1 MAFNLFGPPTKD
13 DIRVGYIDP
22 NLGFVEGVT
31 ICEANEYALKNPG
44 TTFVFRNGNNVIQY
58 LNVNEVNQL
67 DPNILTSTDDC
78 GGINQRKE
86 CGPPVIQLFGG
97 GGVGAAGNP
106 VIGKDR
112 SLLAVDVVRQG
123 NGYQYPPIVAA
134 RDNCNYGSGVTLT
147 AVLGEVAETIETYDN
162 EADFEDYEI
171 CEDSEVGYGKRY
183 GPDGEDLGPWEPRLY
198 TDPGQDP
205 IRNEVI
211 QFQEIVRKLARAP
224 FFSTRK
230 NKPTKIICSDPRV
243 IPSKYDVTDKT
254 HLDYRR
260 SVGEKDPI
268 AWNEFM
274 NSYAISPVSASN
286 VRGSDFAGKV
296 FTFEWTEDFPTD
308 GEYIFRGLC
317 DNSAQLYVDN
327 LKIADLAAFNAPVRP
342 IQKTFKKGIHNIRV
356 DLLNVPFTETIT
368 KPSITPPA
376 PSSDICISVIDE
388 ASPSSRSQQADWDLF
403 RKNYPQR
410 KFYLLDPGGRGGFKR
425 KIPAGFSS
433 NNNAFGP
440 ITVNRDDGDTSRI
453 SDWFSICGL
462 KSAPVGTV
470 VSLAID
476 TSGSMREKTVRA
488 SYASFKQKCRAAGIV
503 LVDTTFKNERFISP
517 HNKPLP
523 SGPTSAPPVAAL
535 PPTTETIISSKS
547 WNENPMGVAITI
559 DAPEPSIPQ
568 EPAPVQEGRCP
579 PNPIWSTRFPGA
591 KETWY
596 PVRYIGEK
604 IERTIETPPPPEKQ
618 VQETQQVEFNIFG
631 QGGKLIS
638 GYSFTFTAVD
648 GQHTFT
654 LNNVQKSKETRV
666 EKIPIRKNVNY
677 VVVASHKDNRKL
689 EQGIIKQGTKKR
701 EGGIGESN
709 KIFADGV
716 KTAND
721 NDDIQVTTNFG
732 KFISSNKTKVSGRS
746 TFELTYVL
754 EGSAASTSA
763 GITNSPTKTII
774 TTDGW
779 SKFFNR
785 YAISP
790 IPPLDIPGSD
800 GGGVLFTN
808 SWELD
813 IPYDGFYKFA
823 VQRDNTARLYVDGN
837 LAFDVTTAG
846 DDIWRDFRNKPKFQ
860 KVFITKGR
868 HTIGIEL
875 QNESTETFSQ
885 VPQKIFRT
893 KDWQT
898 SAKPV
903 ASIVDVDFT
912 VKTVK
917 SSRFASTFRIAD
929 LGISV
934 SKPAKTLIN
943 QTIPKKVEVG
953 KVYTIEIEVPQSKNV
968 TLKVRG
974 NTLEVEDLR
983 SSTARDLFVTISR
996 GGFFDVVNGRT
1007 KATCKFV
1014 VESGGEVNL
1023 TGLTGGTAK
1032 DGVTYEGPPLFTYKD
1047 PKWGEFMNNNSVSPL
1062 LPPLDAENPEINGVK
1077 KYTWKGVKFPE
1088 SGQYDITF
1096 LADNNAKLIIGGKEV
1111 LSSQGFA
1118 ENPQTFKV
1126 NISQGTYAVV
1136 VECDNI
1142 PDRTNIFRNNPTG
1155 FGLIIRKN
1163 VSVRSDFGKSWKENP
1178 IGIGAILIPP
1188 PCPRKISGRGV
1199 VTDIIVN
1206 DPGNGYLPPAP
1217 QLPGYPVAL
1226 RLKQVVVENTGIN
1239 YSGNEEFP
1247 ILNGAVLQ
1255 PVFGPFGT
1263 VEEVK
1268 VLNPGLGFTEYPNLR
1283 LISETGVN
1291 ASFRP
1296 VFEVVRDPIVLPE
1309 KLIQVTDL
1317 VGLKQTGYVDGRA
1330 YYGAVYYEDGVR
1342 YAGFYETVGDLVQV
1356 YDTLQE
1362 SIAARV
1368 TTPASAIERSGTD
1381 IRSNDPRLNIP
1392 GTPQNL
1398 I

>member
-147 AVLGEVAETIETYDN
+147 AVLGEVAETIETYEN

-171 CEDSEVGYGKRY
+171 CEDTEVGYGKRY

-198 TDPGQDP
+198 TDPGEDP
-205 IRNEVI
+205 IRKEVEE
-211 QFQEIVRKLARAP
+211 FENIVRKLARIP

-230 NKPTKIICSDPRV
+230 NKPTKITCDDPRI
-243 IPSKYDVTDKT
+243 IPQKYDVT
-254 HLDYRR
+254 YP
-260 SVGEKDPI
+260 V
-268 AWNEFM
+268 WNEFM

-286 VRGSDFAGKV
+286 VRGTDYAGKV
-296 FTFEWTEDFPTD
+296 FTFEWTEEFPTD

-317 DNSAQLYVDN
+317 DNDAQLYLDGTKITN
-327 LKIADLAAFNAPVRP
+327 LRGFNSPVTP
-342 IQKTFKKGIHNIRV
+342 TQKTITKGIHTIRV
-356 DLLNVPFTETIT
+356 DLVNVPDTKIAQQTATQAKTADVNFNYRTVASSTLASSFRIPDLGIDIFKPTRTGLNQNIPKKVEVGKVYTIEFEV
-368 KPSITPPA
+368 P
-376 PSSDICISVIDE
+376 
-388 ASPSSRSQQADWDLF
+388 
-403 RKNYPQR
+403 N
-410 KFYLLDPGGRGGFKR
+410 
-425 KIPAGFSS
+425 
-433 NNNAFGP
+433 
-440 ITVNRDDGDTSRI
+440 
-453 SDWFSICGL
+453 
-462 KSAPVGTV
+462 
-470 VSLAID
+470 
-476 TSGSMREKTVRA
+476 TSGSVSIVVKGNTLVVEDLKSKSARDLFLTVNNGRFFDVVNGRKKA
-488 SYASFKQKCRAAGIV
+488 TCKFIV
-503 LVDTTFKNERFISP
+503 GEVT
-517 HNKPLP
+517 
-523 SGPTSAPPVAAL
+523 SGPAVQA
-535 PPTTETIISSKS
+535 ISSKS

-604 IERTIETPPPPEKQ
+604 IERTIETPAPPEKQ
-618 VQETQQVEFNIFG
+618 VQETQQVEFSIFG

-721 NDDIQVTTNFG
+721 NDDIQVTTNLG
-732 KFISSNKTKVSGRS
+732 KFITTNKTKVGGRS
-746 TFELTYVL
+746 TFELTYIL
-754 EGSAASTSA
+754 EGSVSSAST

-790 IPPLDIPGSD
+790 VPPLDTPGSD

-808 SWELD
+808 SWEID

-823 VQRDNTARLYVDGN
+823 VQRDNTARLYVDGK

-868 HTIGIEL
+868 HTIGVEL

-893 KDWQT
+893 KDWQV

-903 ASIVDVDFT
+903 ASIVDADFT

-917 SSRFASTFRIAD
+917 SSTFASSFKIQE

-968 TLKVRG
+968 TLKVKG

-983 SSTARDLFVTISR
+983 SSTARDLFVTVSR

-1023 TGLTGGTAK
+1023 TGLTGGTAR
-1032 DGVTYEGPPLFTYKD
+1032 DGVTYEGPPIFAYKD
-1047 PKWGEFMNNNSVSPL
+1047 NRWGEFMNNHSISPIIPGDGNS
-1062 LPPLDAENPEINGVK
+1062 DRK
-1077 KYTWKGVKFPE
+1077 RFTWKGVKFPE

-1111 LSSQGFA
+1111 LVSQGFA

-1126 NISQGTYAVV
+1126 NITQGTYDLVIDSEYPYTTA
-1136 VECDNI
+1136 E
-1142 PDRTNIFRNNPTG
+1142 TNTQKYFREINPTG
-1155 FGLIIRKN
+1155 FALVIRKN

-1188 PCPRKISGRGV
+1188 PCPRKIRGRGV

-1217 QLPGYPVAL
+1217 QLPGYQVAL
-1226 RLKQVVVENTGIN
+1226 RLKQVIVENPGIN
-1239 YSGNEEFP
+1239 YSGNEELP
-1247 ILNGAVLQ
+1247 APNGAVLQ
-1255 PVFGPFGT
+1255 PVFGPFGI

-1268 VLNPGLGFTEYPNLR
+1268 VLNPGLGFTEYPNLK

-1291 ASFRP
+1291 ASFSP

-1330 YYGAVYYEDGVR
+1330 YYGSVYYDQGVR